1 MFKICPHFL
10 LYFTSLSLQLCPLST
25 RPGVSAVSHAPPATP
40 NSLSSKLKCSFT
52 ASWLSPSSVFSN
64 TSASSPN
71 TCPRVLFTSP
81 PTTLPSFGSFPSLPI
96 SSLTCFACCVCG
108 NSEISLL
115 KLTWGQCAST
125 AMTACPRS
133 WNAAWPDVSAMPKSA
148 RKSLLSVSRNL
159 ILYNS
164 PLHRLVGAIAYLLL
178 LFVLCSLSP
187 PRQCGML
194 LFLIYFAKPVIL
206 CEWCLSKTSKA
217 YMFTHEFGSADALVG
232 LQYLFCINCCLFSL
246 QPMGF

>member
-10 LYFTSLSLQLCPLST
+10 FYFTSLSLQLCPLST
-25 RPGVSAVSHAPPATP
+25 RPGVSAVSHAPLATP
-40 NSLSSKLKCSFT
+40 NSLSSKLKCSFK

-81 PTTLPSFGSFPSLPI
+81 TTLPSFGSFPSLPI
-96 SSLTCFACCVCG
+96 SSLTCFTCCVCG

-115 KLTWGQCAST
+115 KLTWGQCAGT

-164 PLHRLVGAIAYLLL
+164 PLHWLVGAIAYLLL
-178 LFVLCSLSP
+178 LFVLCLLSP
-187 PRQCGML
+187 PPDSVACYYF
-194 LFLIYFAKPVIL
+194 LFILQSQLFCVSGVCAKPL
-206 CEWCLSKTSKA
+206 KRTCLRMS
-217 YMFTHEFGSADALVG
+217 LVQ
-232 LQYLFCINCCLFSL
+232 LML
-246 QPMGF
+246 

>member
-96 SSLTCFACCVCG
+96 SSLTCCG

-187 PRQCGML
+187 P
-194 LFLIYFAKPVIL
+194 PTVWHVII
-206 CEWCLSKTSKA
+206 S
-217 YMFTHEFGSADALVG
+217 
-232 LQYLFCINCCLFSL
+232 YLFCKASYFVWVVFEQNL
-246 QPMGF
+246 

>member
-187 PRQCGML
+187 PDSVACYYF
-194 LFLIYFAKPVIL
+194 LFIL
-206 CEWCLSKTSKA
+206 QS
-217 YMFTHEFGSADALVG
+217 
-232 LQYLFCINCCLFSL
+232 QLFCVSGVWAKSLKRTCLRMSL
-246 QPMGF
+246 VQLML

>member
-10 LYFTSLSLQLCPLST
+10 FYFTSLSLQLCLLST

-52 ASWLSPSSVFSN
+52 ASWLSPSSVFSS

-71 TCPRVLFTSP
+71 TCPRVLFTS

-96 SSLTCFACCVCG
+96 SSLTCFTCCVCG

-148 RKSLLSVSRNL
+148 RKSLLPVSRNL
-159 ILYNS
+159 ILLQVTTPSIGWCY
-164 PLHRLVGAIAYLLL
+164 
-178 LFVLCSLSP
+178 
-187 PRQCGML
+187 
-194 LFLIYFAKPVIL
+194 LFLTSFICAVLVVCAKPL
-206 CEWCLSKTSKA
+206 KRTCLRMS
-217 YMFTHEFGSADALVG
+217 LVQ
-232 LQYLFCINCCLFSL
+232 LML
-246 QPMGF
+246 

>member
-96 SSLTCFACCVCG
+96 SSLTCCG